1 MLKLVIDTNLWL
13 RTLMGGPN
21 SLFLLHAWQ
30 SRKFS
35 PIVSEDLLGELA
47 EVSLR
52 PRLRSRI
59 VPEDVGVLLAELRQF
74 GIFVTPTTTPPFC
87 RDPKDNPVLAA
98 AIDGAADAIVSGDAD
113 LRADENLR
121 AAMAQLGVELWGVE
135 TLRAKLEQ
143 STGG

>member
-1 MLKLVIDTNLWL
+1 
-13 RTLMGGPN
+13 MGGPN

-30 SRKFS
+30 LRKFS
-35 PIVSEDLLGELA
+35 PIVSDDLLDELA

-59 VPEDVGVLLAELRQF
+59 VPEDVESLIAELRQF

-113 LRADENLR
+113 LRGDENLR
-121 AAMAQLGVELWGVE
+121 AAMAQHGVELWGIE
-135 TLRAKLEQ
+135 TLRSKFEQ
-143 STGG
+143 GTGR